1 MPQPLFSQQL
11 VFQGEV
17 IEIVERGGKKMMK
30 VNLLPCTID
39 LPLSMPDEPH
49 LGDPLHVDAT
59 VMITGV
65 EPVIFID

>member
-17 IEIVERGGKKMMK
+17 IEIVESGGKKMMK

-39 LPLSMPDEPH
+39 LPMNMSDEPH
-49 LGDPLHVDAT
+49 LGDPLHIEAT
-59 VMITGV
+59 VMITGF
-65 EPVIFID
+65 EPAVFID